1 MQSRELSPFLIEL
14 EEQKSGKEMD
24 KETEE
29 LYKRLQEMYELMSH
43 TGFSEDVEQAIFSY
57 EDCVTEEDY
66 KAWYEKYSYYN
77 N

>member
-1 MQSRELSPFLIEL
+1 MKHKIEIAPL
-14 EEQKSGKEMD
+14 ADYYVVVAKD

-77 N
+77 S

>member
-1 MQSRELSPFLIEL
+1 VQWKGLSLFSIEL

-77 N
+77 S